1 MGRPFFLHPFQPPQI
16 YIPLTLIVMC
26 SWVTFWLSKTE
37 RGSEIPAR
45 TGLGA
50 SSVLSVVTI
59 GFGGKSKPQVSEHC
73 AECNRLRP
81 TNIGTTTNS

>member
-1 MGRPFFLHPFQPPQI
+1 MHFYIQI

-59 GFGGKSKPQVSEHC
+59 GFGGKSKPQVRK
-73 AECNRLRP
+73 RLERKMLNFAGIQ
-81 TNIGTTTNS
+81 TV

>member
-1 MGRPFFLHPFQPPQI
+1 MRFYIQI

-59 GFGGKSKPQVSEHC
+59 GFGGKSKPQVRK
-73 AECNRLRP
+73 RLERKNAQLREYKP
-81 TNIGTTTNS
+81 SNSRNCFLLSG